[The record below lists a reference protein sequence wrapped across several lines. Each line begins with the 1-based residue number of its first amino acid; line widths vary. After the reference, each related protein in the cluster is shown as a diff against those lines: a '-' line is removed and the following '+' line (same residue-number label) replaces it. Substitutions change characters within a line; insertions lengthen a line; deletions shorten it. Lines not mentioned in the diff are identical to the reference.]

1 MDLVRG
7 GALLVLGNLA
17 YELNFSCFW
26 DTWREIAFCFKKE
39 CSFSNLLEWNA
50 FELRELSLHGRRVL
64 GPILEVL
71 KHTRYLSEVK
81 ETNFY
86 LIDEVN
92 LHVLDYIC

>member
-39 CSFSNLLEWNA
+39 CSFSNLLGWNA
-50 FELRELSLHGRRVL
+50 SELWELSLHGRSVL

-71 KHTRYLSEVK
+71 KHTRYLSKEE

-86 LIDEVN
+86 LIDKVN
-92 LHVLDYIC
+92 LHVLD